1 MIQLLKLVLP
11 IILSYLGIMIMGIVD
26 VWYVGKVSVEGVGA
40 VGIGSSIFGWFLVF
54 GLGVLSCLEYLVS
67 HARGAGQVQ
76 RQHQLLF
83 QGVLVSLLLSLPL
96 TAGLILISKNMA
108 HFGIHPAVLAQ
119 TQDYLSW
126 VSWSMVFSLVFS
138 VFRLYL
144 TALGVTTPALVILI
158 GANLF
163 NVLGNHLLV
172 LGRWGVPSFGS
183 QGSAWATLA
192 SRFLMML
199 ALGVYIWIYERRK
212 RTLQS
217 AWSLSPDFPMIKGL
231 FKMGLPAGLQM
242 TFEAGVF
249 ALATTLAGR
258 LSPADLAAHQIVLN
272 TASLTFMVPL
282 GIGSA
287 AAVAVGHSIGMRSHR
302 EAVEM
307 GWKSLKMG
315 AGFMAFSSLLFF
327 GLGEHVVR
335 FFTSDS
341 AVAEIGKQIFLIAG
355 FFQIADGIQTVG
367 TGSLRG
373 LGDTRSSMAINL
385 VGHWLIGLPVGGV
398 LCFYFKKG
406 LAGLWIGLSLGLIL
420 VALAILV
427 QWRRKSKALLEVDHW
442 SLLRS

>member
-1 MIQLLKLVLP
+1 
-11 IILSYLGIMIMGIVD
+11 
-26 VWYVGKVSVEGVGA
+26 
-40 VGIGSSIFGWFLVF
+40 
-54 GLGVLSCLEYLVS
+54 
-67 HARGAGQVQ
+67 
-76 RQHQLLF
+76 
-83 QGVLVSLLLSLPL
+83 
-96 TAGLILISKNMA
+96 
-108 HFGIHPAVLAQ
+108 
-119 TQDYLSW
+119 
-126 VSWSMVFSLVFS
+126 
-138 VFRLYL
+138 
-144 TALGVTTPALVILI
+144 
-158 GANLF
+158 
-163 NVLGNHLLV
+163 
-172 LGRWGVPSFGS
+172 
-183 QGSAWATLA
+183 
-192 SRFLMML
+192 
-199 ALGVYIWIYERRK
+199 
-212 RTLQS
+212 
-217 AWSLSPDFPMIKGL
+217 MIKGL

-242 TFEAGVF
+242 TFEVGVF

-287 AAVAVGHSIGMRSHR
+287 AAVAVGHSIGMKSHR

-398 LCFYFKKG
+398 LCFYLKQG